1 MGSKKYKYGFVL
13 GGGGAR
19 GFSHL
24 GAIQALIEKGI
35 KPDVISGVSAGS
47 IVGAF
52 LASGLTPNE
61 TLELLKNKGVFNFSK
76 IHFPISGLLSLDG
89 LEKEIDNN
97 IQFKNIEDLPTPFIV
112 AVTNLNDG
120 VIEYK
125 SSGPLGRTVL
135 SSSSIPI
142 LFKPVEMNGIQYVD
156 GGVIDNLPIAPII
169 DDCETIFGFSIMP
182 ISKIKRFENLIQI
195 AQRMFQVSISKQAE
209 NNKKLCDYV
218 FEPKGLRK
226 FDILDGSKA
235 DQLFEIGYNEVKKTE
250 INL

>member
-89 LEKEIDNN
+89 I
-97 IQFKNIEDLPTPFIV
+97 
-112 AVTNLNDG
+112 G
-120 VIEYK
+120 VGLVSEESLSLLAIKACKDEYR
-125 SSGPLGRTVL
+125 P
-135 SSSSIPI
+135 
-142 LFKPVEMNGIQYVD
+142 
-156 GGVIDNLPIAPII
+156 
-169 DDCETIFGFSIMP
+169 
-182 ISKIKRFENLIQI
+182 
-195 AQRMFQVSISKQAE
+195 
-209 NNKKLCDYV
+209 
-218 FEPKGLRK
+218 
-226 FDILDGSKA
+226 
-235 DQLFEIGYNEVKKTE
+235 
-250 INL
+250 

>member
-76 IHFPISGLLSLDG
+76 IRL
-89 LEKEIDNN
+89 
-97 IQFKNIEDLPTPFIV
+97 Q
-112 AVTNLNDG
+112 TNPH
-120 VIEYK
+120 
-125 SSGPLGRTVL
+125 GPKTFQIHP
-135 SSSSIPI
+135 SII
-142 LFKPVEMNGIQYVD
+142 
-156 GGVIDNLPIAPII
+156 
-169 DDCETIFGFSIMP
+169 
-182 ISKIKRFENLIQI
+182 
-195 AQRMFQVSISKQAE
+195 
-209 NNKKLCDYV
+209 
-218 FEPKGLRK
+218 
-226 FDILDGSKA
+226 
-235 DQLFEIGYNEVKKTE
+235 
-250 INL
+250 